1 MPNVEICEIL
11 LYQSHLDFSYKLELL
26 HVMKSFDIKPTEK
39 FIEKLER
46 SIQFARKKVIQ
57 KVVSLLLFICTP
69 GFPPC
74 FSMLSMAVNCLCFE
88 QI

>member
-1 MPNVEICEIL
+1 MIPNVEICEIL

-26 HVMKSFDIKPTEK
+26 RIMKSLDIKPTEK

-57 KVVSLLLFICTP
+57 KVITHLLFI
-69 GFPPC
+69 
-74 FSMLSMAVNCLCFE
+74 L
-88 QI
+88 